1 MALLPLL
8 GALGREGARRPDR
21 ETQGA
26 FGRQGDTRGWAERRG
41 GGGKTGSDQAEAT
54 GQSSGVPDCG
64 LGGGPPLPQEP
75 PPGTPSQGSLSASR
89 TAIMKRKPQPDEEE
103 RSQLGYN

>member
-41 GGGKTGSDQAEAT
+41 GGGKTGSDQALRPRARAAGSPTAGWGAGPHCPRSLRQAPRAKAAYLPPE
-54 GQSSGVPDCG
+54 
-64 LGGGPPLPQEP
+64 PPL
-75 PPGTPSQGSLSASR
+75 
-89 TAIMKRKPQPDEEE
+89 
-103 RSQLGYN
+103 

>member
-1 MALLPLL
+1 MAA
-8 GALGREGARRPDR
+8 G
-21 ETQGA
+21 
-26 FGRQGDTRGWAERRG
+26 QGDTGRVWEAGGHTRVGREEGWGRKDRVRPG
-41 GGGKTGSDQAEAT
+41 PEAT

-89 TAIMKRKPQPDEEE
+89 TAIMKRKQPDEEE